1 MSADRFAPWLDELV
15 ALRRDLHAHPEL
27 GFEEHR
33 TAALVAERLA
43 AYGVDEVHTGIAGTG
58 VVGVVRGTGGRHP
71 GGGSNRAIGLRADMD
86 ALPIRE
92 ATGLAWAS
100 RNEGKMHACGHDG
113 HTTMLLGAA
122 RWLAANRAAFDGTVY
137 LIFQPAEE
145 IAGGRVMVAEGLFE
159 RFACEQVY
167 GMHNRPGLPLGRIA
181 LRGGPC
187 MAASDVFRIAIR
199 GKGGHGA
206 MPHLTRDPVLIAAHV
221 VTALQAITS
230 RRVDPLKTAVVS
242 ATRVHVGDA
251 FNVISEEAEIGGTCR
266 TFLPEVRDLV
276 EAELLRL
283 VPRIAHAFG
292 AEAEVEYGRRCPAT
306 VNSPEET
313 QLAAAAAV
321 LAVGAD
327 AVDSDGEPMMAA
339 EDFSYMLEQRPGCYV
354 WLGNGQVGEPG
365 GAMLHSPGYDFNDA
379 ALAIGAGYWTR
390 LVETVLPGSAPA
402 GQE

>member
-1 MSADRFAPWLDELV
+1 MSSERIAPWLDELI

-33 TAALVAERLA
+33 TAALVAERLV

-58 VVGVVRGTGGRHP
+58 VVGVVRGS

-92 ATGLAWAS
+92 ATGLPWAS
-100 RNEGKMHACGHDG
+100 RTNGKMHACGHDG

-145 IAGGRVMVAEGLFE
+145 FGGGGRVMVADGLFE
-159 RFACEQVY
+159 RFSCEQVY
-167 GMHNRPGLPLGRIA
+167 GMHNRPGLPLGRMA
-181 LRGGPC
+181 LRSGPC
-187 MAASDVFRIAIR
+187 MAASDIFRIAIR

-206 MPHLTRDPVLIAAHV
+206 MPHVARDPVLIAAHV
-221 VTALQAITS
+221 VTALQSITS
-230 RRVDPLKTAVVS
+230 RRVDPIRSAVVS
-242 ATRVHVGDA
+242 ATRVHAGDA
-251 FNVISEEAEIGGTCR
+251 FNVIPEDAEIGGTCR

-276 EAELLRL
+276 EAEVLRI
-283 VPRIAHAFG
+283 VPRIARAFG
-292 AEAEVEYGRRCPAT
+292 AEAEVGYERRYPAT
-306 VNSPEET
+306 VNSPGET
-313 QLAAAAAV
+313 RLAAAAAR

-327 AVDSDGEPMMAA
+327 AVDADGEPMMAA

-354 WLGNGQVGEPG
+354 WLGNGRVGEPG

-390 LVETVLPGSAPA
+390 LVETALPGPAPA
-402 GQE
+402 GPG